1 MRRILPIALG
11 LILVLSTAPPAEAAS
26 TRIRNVIRTS
36 QWNTPSPDPT
46 GLDFL
51 PSGQLLVTDSEVDET
66 PLSRNKNLW
75 RIRRGGRVERTMST
89 FRFSHEPT
97 DVAVDGAKKIWYF
110 TDDTASN
117 GRVFVRLLMDDGTYG
132 TGDDR
137 GRTFRTDTAAF
148 SPPSNDPEGLA
159 FGGGSLWLSDGTNGH
174 VYRINPG
181 PNGKIEGSGDD
192 VITPINLTG
201 LGINDIEGVEY
212 APNGNIFVLGN
223 EPNADILEIDPS
235 DGSLVQAFDVSTARL
250 RNPSAIAFGP
260 SSTDRTKKSFYIADR
275 GVDNNTNPNENDGRI
290 IELGIAATPPNLIR
304 NGSFEVDRNGDSRPD
319 FWTVNSHFVRSR
331 QARHVGTYSGRH
343 RAAVE
348 SSYSVRQDLADVVG
362 GETYHF
368 VGWTKILPT
377 SNPFTYRLRIV
388 WFGGS
393 GARIGQSQVDVFTSS
408 TTWARTERNVTAPAG
423 TVRGKMVMSVTGL
436 TGTIFADGFELTV
449 VS

>member
-1 MRRILPIALG
+1 
-11 LILVLSTAPPAEAAS
+11 
-26 TRIRNVIRTS
+26 
-36 QWNTPSPDPT
+36 
-46 GLDFL
+46 
-51 PSGQLLVTDSEVDET
+51 
-66 PLSRNKNLW
+66 
-75 RIRRGGRVERTMST
+75 
-89 FRFSHEPT
+89 
-97 DVAVDGAKKIWYF
+97 
-110 TDDTASN
+110 
-117 GRVFVRLLMDDGTYG
+117 MDDGTYG